1 MTPTPLRAGLLAGT
15 VAITVNT
22 LALKL
27 AQPLGIVAESG
38 GLLRLGS
45 RYAGPIANGLG
56 ITYAWAKAGLPGPAT
71 LPFWLAFHYATGFG
85 MVWLFVAVL
94 HARLPGSGLVKGSLF
109 SLLPWLINGLLV
121 LPALGQG
128 VIGWRV
134 LPPSGIPYF
143 AVANWLFGA
152 VLGILYE
159 KQQRP
164 KELISP
170 VGS

>member
-1 MTPTPLRAGLLAGT
+1 MILTPLKAALLAGT

-27 AQPLGIVAESG
+27 AQPLGITAESG
-38 GLLRLGS
+38 GLLKLGS
-45 RYAGPIANGLG
+45 RCAGPIANGLG
-56 ITYAWAKAGLPGPAT
+56 IPHAWAKAGLPGPAT
-71 LPFWLAFHYATGFG
+71 LAFWVAFHYATGFG

-94 HARLPGSGLVKGSLF
+94 HTRLPGNGLVKGSLF

-128 VIGWRV
+128 VFGWRV
-134 LPPSGIPYF
+134 LSPSGIAYF
-143 AVANWLFGA
+143 AGANWLFGA

-164 KELISP
+164 NGLISP